1 MSLRTIGC
9 ICHCVL
15 QVTGGLMR
23 FTPRILGLIVSQAR
37 KEAGL
42 TQQQLAQ
49 RLQVSRKW
57 LSSVE
62 NGKEDVNLRLAHNV
76 LSELGYSLR
85 LEKQVAMDKKDE

>member
-1 MSLRTIGC
+1 
-9 ICHCVL
+9 
-15 QVTGGLMR
+15 MR
-23 FTPRILGLIVSQAR
+23 FTPRILGLVVSQAR

-57 LSSVE
+57 LSSLE

-85 LEKQVAMDKKDE
+85 LEKQVSLDEKEASSQEALAPNKKPAVR

>member
-1 MSLRTIGC
+1 
-9 ICHCVL
+9 
-15 QVTGGLMR
+15 MR
-23 FTPRILGLIVSQAR
+23 FTPRILGLVVSQAR

-57 LSSVE
+57 LSALE

-85 LEKQVAMDKKDE
+85 LEEQVPSDEKEVSSQETLARNKKPGTG

>member
-1 MSLRTIGC
+1 
-9 ICHCVL
+9 
-15 QVTGGLMR
+15 MR
-23 FTPRILGLIVSQAR
+23 FTPRILGLVVSQAR

-57 LSSVE
+57 VSALE

-85 LEKQVAMDKKDE
+85 LEKQVASDEKEVSSQENLAPNRQPGAR